1 MRAMILAAGLGTRLR
16 PLSALRAKPALPVLG
31 RPVISLLLELLARHG
46 VREVLINLHH
56 LPETIRSAVAGDC
69 PDGIE
74 VEWSEEPRPLGT
86 GGGIRRA
93 ADFLRGSPE
102 CVVLAGD
109 MLFDADLAA
118 LARTHR
124 RSGRGATLVLRDDP
138 RADRFGSIG
147 LDETGG
153 IVRVGRRRVEGATRP
168 EARSGLFSGLR
179 FFSRA
184 CLEGWPAAEAFEDLR
199 DWLVPAIESA
209 AISAG
214 GVLLPA
220 SSSVWEPVGTPQEYL
235 EANLDPPALPSL
247 GGEARR
253 WSGPVDRLGPGDS
266 VIVDRSAR
274 LGVDVQLERCVV
286 WDGERVADSA
296 TARDAVFA
304 GGRFHPCTERASIQP
319 GETGAA
325 EGLRTGRA
333 APAPSRD
340 ETAERLR
347 AGCGSEA

>member
-1 MRAMILAAGLGTRLR
+1 MILAAGLGTRLR

-124 RSGRGATLVLRDDP
+124 RSGRGAIVLRDDP
-138 RADRFGSIG
+138 RADRF
-147 LDETGG
+147 
-153 IVRVGRRRVEGATRP
+153 
-168 EARSGLFSGLR
+168 
-179 FFSRA
+179 
-184 CLEGWPAAEAFEDLR
+184 PA
-199 DWLVPAIESA
+199 
-209 AISAG
+209 
-214 GVLLPA
+214 
-220 SSSVWEPVGTPQEYL
+220 
-235 EANLDPPALPSL
+235 
-247 GGEARR
+247 
-253 WSGPVDRLGPGDS
+253 
-266 VIVDRSAR
+266 RSAR
-274 LGVDVQLERCVV
+274 RDRRSRRSPPGRGRHLPGGPQRALH
-286 WDGERVADSA
+286 GPALLPGP
-296 TARDAVFA
+296 AR
-304 GGRFHPCTERASIQP
+304 
-319 GETGAA
+319 
-325 EGLRTGRA
+325 
-333 APAPSRD
+333 SRL
-340 ETAERLR
+340 ARR
-347 AGCGSEA
+347 P